1 MSKLFNSVLLISLLL
16 SVVHAAAVITSAG
29 GFMSKCDAST
39 FKFYDDIELG
49 PAPQFT
55 FTVTPILSGLCPNS
69 AGHMSNSTLNL
80 NTCLGNNDAH
90 LVSFLTYQLRSGMF
104 QNSCGCSLQMPNL
117 CCGCGKANG
126 GTVPS
131 GVCIDLDKGIAT
143 SGGKLNCD
151 SLPGN

>member
-1 MSKLFNSVLLISLLL
+1 MSRLFNSVLFVSLLL
-16 SVVHAAAVITSAG
+16 SVVHAAAVVTTSAG

-55 FTVTPILSGLCPNS
+55 FTITPILSGLCPDS
-69 AGHMSNSTLNL
+69 SGHMSNSTLNL

-90 LVSFLTYQLRSGMF
+90 LVWQRNGMF

-131 GVCIDLDKGIAT
+131 GVCVDLNKGIAT